1 MSKDSESIDQIFQ
14 LHEEESKSAS
24 RKLNIVRTG
33 TEKNETSR
41 KIGEIHIPT
50 GKLTPEER
58 AWASEQAAEE
68 QEVPNLHYHP
78 IQQRDDNQTGCLGGL
93 MYTVFILCISIIFAC
108 LAWMAASDMLALNKD
123 SFTATVVLPESVFRS
138 ELVDVT
144 DDDGNVTGQKTVKR
158 ADISYLSNTLKQAG
172 LIEYRW
178 LFESYCRIAKADTKV
193 KPGEYEL
200 KSTYDY
206 RALVQNMRP
215 NGGGAVTVNVTLIEG
230 MTMHEMFVMLERRG
244 VSSYEEL
251 MEAAKDYSFNYSFLD
266 GTEGKDAVRL
276 EGYLFPDTYNFYANM
291 QASSAINKFLEQFN
305 DFLTDEVQKQL
316 EESGYSLRDIVTIAS
331 MIEKEAADD
340 EERANIASVI
350 YNRLN
355 SGMVLGIDATIL
367 YVHPEHEG
375 APTAEM
381 LKEKSPYNTRRSAG
395 LPPTPICNPGLSSLQ
410 AALRPSQTEYLY
422 YALDVSA
429 GRHRFFTNQEEFDAF
444 VATQDYSGASQAEIT
459 TGN

>member
-1 MSKDSESIDQIFQ
+1 MSKDSDAIDQIFQ
-14 LHEEESKSAS
+14 INEEESKSSS
-24 RKLNIVRTG
+24 RKLNEVRTVP
-33 TEKNETSR
+33 EKNETSR

-58 AWASEQAAEE
+58 VWANEQAAED
-68 QEVPNLHYHP
+68 QEIPNLHYHP
-78 IQQRDDNQTGCLGGL
+78 IQQRDDNRTGCLGGL
-93 MYTVFILCISIIFAC
+93 MYTVFILCVSIILAC
-108 LAWMAASDMLALNKD
+108 LAWMAASDMLALNKE
-123 SFTATVVLPESVFRS
+123 SFTATVVLPESIFKS

-144 DDDGNVTGQKTVKR
+144 DSEGNVTGQKTVKR
-158 ADISYLSNTLKQAG
+158 ADLSYLSNTLKQAG

-178 LFESYCRIAKADTKV
+178 LFEAYCKMAKADTKV

-200 KSTYDY
+200 HSTYDY

-230 MTMHEMFVMLERRG
+230 MTMHEMFIMLERSG
-244 VSSYEEL
+244 VSSYDDL
-251 MEAAKDYSFNYSFLD
+251 MAAAKDYSFNYSFLAD
-266 GTEGKDAVRL
+266 TEGKDAVRL

-305 DFLTDEVQKQL
+305 GFLTEEVQKQV
-316 EESGYSLRDIVTIAS
+316 EESGYSLREIVTIAS
-331 MIEKEAADD
+331 MIEK
-340 EERANIASVI
+340 ERANIASVI
-350 YNRLN
+350 YNRLS

-375 APTAEM
+375 APTKEM

-422 YALDVSA
+422 YALDVDA
-429 GRHRFFTNQEEFDAF
+429 GRHRFFTNEEEFNAF
-444 VATQDYSGASQAEIT
+444 VATQDYTGESQASIV
-459 TGN
+459 TG

>member
-1 MSKDSESIDQIFQ
+1 
-14 LHEEESKSAS
+14 
-24 RKLNIVRTG
+24 
-33 TEKNETSR
+33 
-41 KIGEIHIPT
+41 
-50 GKLTPEER
+50 
-58 AWASEQAAEE
+58 
-68 QEVPNLHYHP
+68 
-78 IQQRDDNQTGCLGGL
+78 
-93 MYTVFILCISIIFAC
+93 
-108 LAWMAASDMLALNKD
+108 MAASDMLALNKD

-138 ELVDVT
+138 EVVDVT

-305 DFLTDEVQKQL
+305 DLLTDEVQKQL
-316 EESGYSLRDIVTIAS
+316 EESGYSLRDKHDREGSRRRRRTRQHRVGHLQPP
-331 MIEKEAADD
+331 EQ
-340 EERANIASVI
+340 RNG
-350 YNRLN
+350 
-355 SGMVLGIDATIL
+355 SG
-367 YVHPEHEG
+367 
-375 APTAEM
+375 
-381 LKEKSPYNTRRSAG
+381 N
-395 LPPTPICNPGLSSLQ
+395 
-410 AALRPSQTEYLY
+410 
-422 YALDVSA
+422 
-429 GRHRFFTNQEEFDAF
+429 
-444 VATQDYSGASQAEIT
+444 
-459 TGN
+459 

>member
-138 ELVDVT
+138 EVVDVT

-215 NGGGAVTVNVTLIEG
+215 NGGGAVTVNVTP
-230 MTMHEMFVMLERRG
+230 
-244 VSSYEEL
+244 VS
-251 MEAAKDYSFNYSFLD
+251 
-266 GTEGKDAVRL
+266 
-276 EGYLFPDTYNFYANM
+276 
-291 QASSAINKFLEQFN
+291 
-305 DFLTDEVQKQL
+305 
-316 EESGYSLRDIVTIAS
+316 
-331 MIEKEAADD
+331 
-340 EERANIASVI
+340 
-350 YNRLN
+350 
-355 SGMVLGIDATIL
+355 
-367 YVHPEHEG
+367 
-375 APTAEM
+375 
-381 LKEKSPYNTRRSAG
+381 
-395 LPPTPICNPGLSSLQ
+395 
-410 AALRPSQTEYLY
+410 
-422 YALDVSA
+422 
-429 GRHRFFTNQEEFDAF
+429 
-444 VATQDYSGASQAEIT
+444 
-459 TGN
+459 

>member
-1 MSKDSESIDQIFQ
+1 MSKDSDAIDQIFQ
-14 LHEEESKSAS
+14 IHEEESRNAS
-24 RKLNIVRTG
+24 RKLNEVRSGTG
-33 TEKNETSR
+33 KNDTSR

-58 AWASEQAAEE
+58 AWADENAAED

-78 IQQRDDNQTGCLGGL
+78 IQQRDDSRTGCLGGL
-93 MYTVFILCISIIFAC
+93 MYTAFILCISIILAC
-108 LAWMAASDMLALNKD
+108 LAWMAASDMLALNKE
-123 SFTATVVLPESVFRS
+123 SFTATVVLPESIFKS
-138 ELVDVT
+138 EMVDVP
-144 DDDGNVTGQKTVKR
+144 DDEGKVTGQKSVRR

-178 LFESYCRIAKADTKV
+178 LFEAYCKIAKADTKV
-193 KPGEYEL
+193 RPGEYEL
-200 KSTYDY
+200 SSTYDY

-230 MTMHEMFVMLERRG
+230 MTMRDMFIQLERSG
-244 VSSYEEL
+244 VSSYEDL
-251 MEAAKDYSFNYSFLD
+251 MAAAKDYSFNYSFLE
-266 GTEGKDAVRL
+266 GTEGTDAVRL

-305 DFLTDEVQKQL
+305 ANLTEEVQKQI
-316 EESGYSLRDIVTIAS
+316 ENSGHTLREIVTIAS

-340 EERANIASVI
+340 EERADIASVI
-350 YNRLN
+350 YNRLD
-355 SGMVLGIDATIL
+355 SGIVLGIDATIL

-375 APTAEM
+375 APTAQM

-422 YALDVSA
+422 YALDVNA
-429 GRHRFFTNQEEFDAF
+429 GRHRFFTTQDEFDAF
-444 VATQDYSGASQAEIT
+444 VATQDYSGESQAEIT

>member
-138 ELVDVT
+138 EVVDVT

-244 VSSYEEL
+244 VSSYEEPC
-251 MEAAKDYSFNYSFLD
+251 AWK
-266 GTEGKDAVRL
+266 GTSSRTPTTSMRTCRPPVRS
-276 EGYLFPDTYNFYANM
+276 T
-291 QASSAINKFLEQFN
+291 SSW
-305 DFLTDEVQKQL
+305 
-316 EESGYSLRDIVTIAS
+316 
-331 MIEKEAADD
+331 
-340 EERANIASVI
+340 
-350 YNRLN
+350 
-355 SGMVLGIDATIL
+355 
-367 YVHPEHEG
+367 
-375 APTAEM
+375 
-381 LKEKSPYNTRRSAG
+381 
-395 LPPTPICNPGLSSLQ
+395 SSLTIFSPTRSRSSWKR
-410 AALRPSQTEYLY
+410 AAIRCVTL
-422 YALDVSA
+422 
-429 GRHRFFTNQEEFDAF
+429 
-444 VATQDYSGASQAEIT
+444 
-459 TGN
+459 